1 MLDKSLVTHCAP
13 TLARLK
19 PGSIFTLPCD
29 GLREISAEM
38 RALRAE
44 LLPKGVV
51 LTVLGRRGQGAI
63 FYLYRPGE
71 LERILSA
78 PATQGFLRRCGYGEF
93 SLPAVLRVL
102 RARLR
107 GSEDFPHEI
116 GVFLGYPLADV
127 VAFIRNAGRN
137 CLFCGC
143 WKVYSD
149 ARGATLAF
157 ARFRKCKEVYA
168 RLFQSGC
175 PLSRLTVGA
184 KTAT

>member
-1 MLDKSLVTHCAP
+1 MLEQALITHCAP

-19 PGSIFTLPCD
+19 PGGMFALAGVD
-29 GLREISAEM
+29 GAAVAREM
-38 RALRAE
+38 RALNRL

-51 LTVLGRRGQGAI
+51 LTVLRRCGQSTL
-63 FYLYRPGE
+63 FYLYRPCE
-71 LERILSA
+71 LGAILESEA
-78 PATQGFLRRCGYGEF
+78 ARAFLRRCGYADFAPE
-93 SLPAVLRVL
+93 AALRVL

-107 GSEDFPHEI
+107 EGEGFPHEI

-127 VAFIRNAGRN
+127 IGFIRNGGRN
-137 CLFCGC
+137 CLLCGC

-149 ARGATLAF
+149 AVGAARKF
-157 ARFRKCKEVYA
+157 ARYRKCKEVYA

-184 KTAT
+184 KPA